1 MNQPLSGRTSVFAIT
16 LMLIFSASIFA
27 QGSPQPQVEPS
38 YNISLQLII
47 GSNDA
52 QTRGEMPAELNN
64 VSRQLKSSF
73 AFASYRLASTFLG
86 RISNTGNFEYKSTS
100 NIFGQ
105 ESGGAPQSFI
115 EWSAIHFRAMPN
127 AAGQTGFQTQSFRF
141 GARVPVMFAERKDE
155 SGKVMPSFNYEQI
168 GLNLSKVGLS
178 QNTPTLIG
186 TLNLPGTSGTIFLV
200 MTVRSA
206 D

>member
-1 MNQPLSGRTSVFAIT
+1 MNQPQLGRRSFIIISMM
-16 LMLIFSASIFA
+16 LMLSVSVLA
-27 QGSPQPQVEPS
+27 QPATQLEPS
-38 YNISLQLII
+38 YNISLQLVI

-52 QTRGEMPAELNN
+52 QTRGDLPAELNN

-73 AFASYRLASTFLG
+73 TFTNYRLASTFLG

-105 ESGGAPQSFI
+105 ESNSATQSFI
-115 EWSAIHFRAMPN
+115 EWSALDFRTMPN
-127 AAGQTGFQTQSFRF
+127 SAGQTAFQTRSLRF
-141 GARVPVMFAERKDE
+141 GARVPVLMAERKDDG
-155 SGKVMPSFNYEQI
+155 GKPVPVYNYEQI
-168 GLNLSKVGLS
+168 GLNLNKVGLS
-178 QNTPTLIG
+178 QNAPTLIG
-186 TLNLPGTSGTIFLV
+186 TLNLPGTNGTIFLV

>member
-1 MNQPLSGRTSVFAIT
+1 MNQPLTGRRSAFAIT
-16 LMLIFSASIFA
+16 VMLILSASILA
-27 QGSPQPQVEPS
+27 QTPTQVEPS

-52 QTRGEMPAELNN
+52 QNRGDLPAELNN

-73 AFASYRLASTFLG
+73 AFTNYRLASTFLG

-105 ESGGAPQSFI
+105 ESSGATQSFI
-115 EWSAIHFRAMPN
+115 EWSAIQFRAMPN

-141 GARVPVMFAERKDE
+141 GARVPVLIAERKDE
-155 SGKVMPSFNYEQI
+155 GGKVQPVFNYEQI

>member
-1 MNQPLSGRTSVFAIT
+1 MNQPQLGRRSIFVIS
-16 LMLIFSASIFA
+16 LMLTLSASILA
-27 QGSPQPQVEPS
+27 QTSPPVEPS
-38 YNISLQLII
+38 YNISLQLVI

-52 QTRGEMPAELNN
+52 QTRGDLPAELNN
-64 VSRQLKSSF
+64 VSRQLKSNF
-73 AFASYRLASTFLG
+73 AFSNYRLASTFFG
-86 RISNTGNFEYKSTS
+86 RISNTGSFEYKSTS

-105 ESGGAPQSFI
+105 ESSGATQSFI
-115 EWSAIHFRAMPN
+115 EWAALDFRTTPN
-127 AAGQTGFQTQSFRF
+127 AAGQTAFQTRTLRF
-141 GARVPVMFAERKDE
+141 GARVPVLMTERKDDG
-155 SGKVMPSFNYEQI
+155 GKAVPVYNYEQI

-200 MTVRSA
+200 MTVRAA

>member
-1 MNQPLSGRTSVFAIT
+1 MNQPLNGRTSIIAISM
-16 LMLIFSASIFA
+16 MLLLSASFLA
-27 QGSPQPQVEPS
+27 QTTTQVEPS
-38 YNISLQLII
+38 YNVSLQLVI

-52 QTRGEMPAELNN
+52 QTRGDLPAELNN

-73 AFASYRLASTFLG
+73 AFTNYRLASTFLG

-105 ESGGAPQSFI
+105 ESSGVTQSFI
-115 EWSAIHFRAMPN
+115 EWSAINFRSMPN

-141 GARVPVMFAERKDE
+141 GARVPVLIAERKDE
-155 SGKVMPSFNYEQI
+155 VGKVQPVYNYEQI
-168 GLNLSKVGLS
+168 GLNISKVGLS